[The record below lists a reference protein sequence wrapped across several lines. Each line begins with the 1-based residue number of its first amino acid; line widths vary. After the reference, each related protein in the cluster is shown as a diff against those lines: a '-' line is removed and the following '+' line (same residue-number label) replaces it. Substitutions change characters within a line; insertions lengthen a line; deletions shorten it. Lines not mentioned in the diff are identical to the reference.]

1 MNRSL
6 PTVPHQLPTFR
17 ILAQPI
23 PEHDVD
29 PKALG
34 RRSKFGGQPSWIQN
48 DETPTC
54 PDCGKSM
61 VFVAQ
66 LDSIGFDPPDGVEAQ
81 DFMFGDV
88 GLIYVFFC
96 FDDGETRSIFQC
108 T

>member
-1 MNRSL
+1 VSR
-6 PTVPHQLPTFR
+6 QLSAFR
-17 ILAQPI
+17 IIA
-23 PEHDVD
+23 D
-29 PKALG
+29 PLPQDLTDRTALG
-34 RRSKFGGQPSWIQN
+34 RRSKFGGRPTWEQR

-66 LDSIGFDPPDGVEAQ
+66 LDSIGFDAGNVVGVE
-81 DFMFGDV
+81 DYIFGDV

-96 FDDGETRSIFQC
+96 FEDGKTSSVFQC